1 MKLPENEDQFEYA
14 SNKRYEKAGYWVNH
28 MDTNLS
34 GHPDTLTAKKGKGSK
49 YIEYK
54 YVKPTEVNRRMMS
67 FFQPTQPGRI
77 ANMVAHGMAVD
88 IVIYCGGLVYSCPA
102 SIDSIQDLVKMTA
115 KDFLSLCMQT
125 YYSVYLQNIK

>member
-1 MKLPENEDQFEYA
+1 MKLPENEHQFEDA
-14 SNKRYEKAGYWVNH
+14 SNARYRRAGYWVHH
-28 MDTNLS
+28 MDTNVP
-34 GHPDTLTAKKGKGSK
+34 GFPDTLVAKYGKGSR

-54 YVKPTEVNRRMMS
+54 YLRPTDEHKRMLD
-67 FFQPTQPGRI
+67 FFQSTQPGQLAHMI
-77 ANMVAHGMAVD
+77 GHGMAVD

-102 SIDSIQDLVKMTA
+102 SIDSIQDLVKMTV